1 MRKKFS
7 LNGKALS
14 PIFATL
20 IILAIVTVLFI
31 PVFIWASGMTAQTQ
45 DSWSQS
51 AQTSTE
57 RIVIEEVSFTDT
69 QIIVY
74 VRNIGKTAVSINDVL
89 IEDSDEV
96 VKTYQVSLGELAT
109 VDPETE
115 AAVENSI
122 VQGSLI
128 ALKITDFKGLNLDSI
143 VYTIRVFTDRGV
155 GETYQLAA

>member
-1 MRKKFS
+1 MDR
-7 LNGKALS
+7 KALS

-57 RIVIEEVSFTDT
+57 RIVIEEVSLTDT

-74 VRNIGKTAVSINDVL
+74 VRNIGKTTVSINDVL
-89 IEDSDEV
+89 IEDVDRSIT
-96 VKTYQVSLGELAT
+96 TYQESLGELAT

-115 AAVENSI
+115 LSLENFV

-128 ALKITDFKGLNLDSI
+128 ALKITDFKGLNPDSI
-143 VYTIRVFTDRGV
+143 VYTVKVFTNRGV